1 LPSLKLWQRLLL
13 ASSCGL
19 LEFLACPTFDL
30 WPLAW
35 VGFLPLLAA
44 IDGVAPRRAFFYGW
58 LAGAAGNA
66 GGFYWINHLLVR
78 FGHLPWAA
86 AFPLFLL
93 LVAYHGLHWGVWAFL
108 VKRFRGR
115 WPRLPF
121 TLLAPVVM
129 TALELLM
136 PFIFNWYLAITQAW
150 VLPVI
155 QVAELTG
162 PLGVTFL
169 IMLGN
174 GLLYDLLRSR
184 RTRQPWPR
192 NPLFAGAATLAAAL
206 LFGFIRLA
214 QVESQR
220 SVAPLLKIGVVQAN
234 IGIVQKRRSEL
245 AQTHH
250 QLHLELSQGLEQ
262 QGAQL
267 LVWPETSYSYPMERS
282 RERDWPDGDRR
293 RIMQGITVPL
303 LFGARSYSHEQYP
316 YNSAFIMETGGR
328 IAGRYDKNFLL
339 VFGEYIPFY
348 KYFPDFKR
356 WFPAAS
362 HFARGT
368 EVTTFP
374 FDNYRLAPLICY
386 EDILPDFCRR
396 VAKLKPNLLVNLT
409 NDAWF
414 GRTSEP
420 YEHLALAVYRSVEL
434 RLDMV
439 RAVNTGVSAFVEASG
454 RVRSQTASCDPVET
468 PGMAP
473 ETLLDTAALM
483 PPPSTVYAAV
493 GDLFGYLNLVLLLAL
508 LAWPKRYAKVIPRV
522 SPKKGE
528 RFITTETRRTRR
540 EKS

>member
-1 LPSLKLWQRLLL
+1 MKLWQRLLL
-13 ASSCGL
+13 AASSGV
-19 LEFLACPTFDL
+19 LEFLACPTVDL

-44 IDGVAPRRAFFYGW
+44 IDGVAPRRAFLYGW

-78 FGHLPWAA
+78 FGHLPWPA

-93 LVAYHGLHWGVWAFL
+93 LVAYQGLHWGVWAFCIN
-108 VKRFRGR
+108 RFRDR
-115 WPRLPF
+115 WPRISL

-174 GLLYDLLRSR
+174 GLLYDLLRAGR
-184 RTRQPWPR
+184 VRQPWPR
-192 NPLFAGAATLAAAL
+192 TPLIAGSATLAVAL

-214 QVESQR
+214 QVDGR
-220 SVAPLLKIGVVQAN
+220 RNAAPKVQAGVVQAN
-234 IGIVQKRRSEL
+234 IGIAEKHRPEL

-250 QLHLELSQGLEQ
+250 QMHLDPSRKLER

-267 LVWPETSYSYPMERS
+267 LIWPESSYPYAIERS
-282 RERDWPDGDRR
+282 MERDWPDGDSR
-293 RIMQGITVPL
+293 RIMQGLTAPL
-303 LFGARSYSHEQYP
+303 LFGARSYSREEQYP
-316 YNSAFIMETGGR
+316 YNTAFIMETGGK

-348 KYFPDFKR
+348 EYFPDFKR

-362 HFARGT
+362 HFTRGT
-368 EVTTFP
+368 EVVTFP
-374 FDNYRLAPLICY
+374 LDDYRLAPLICY

-396 VAKLKPNLLVNLT
+396 LARLKPNLLVNLT

-439 RAVNTGVSAFVEASG
+439 RAVNTGVSAFIEASG
-454 RVRSQTASCDPVET
+454 RVRSQTPSYDPAET
-468 PGMAP
+468 PGVAP
-473 ETLLDTAALM
+473 ATLLDAAALL
-483 PPPSTVYAAV
+483 PPPNTVYAAV
-493 GDLFGYLNLVLLLAL
+493 GDLFGYLNLAVLLAL
-508 LAWPKRYAKVIPRV
+508 IVWPSGVQKLRLGCLPRV
-522 SPKKGE
+522 AKKLTAATQVV
-528 RFITTETRRTRR
+528 RNN
-540 EKS
+540 

>member
-1 LPSLKLWQRLLL
+1 MKHWRRLLL
-13 ASSCGL
+13 ASSCGVL
-19 LEFLACPTFDL
+19 VFLACPTLDL

-35 VGFLPLLAA
+35 VGFLPLLVA
-44 IDGVAPRRAFFYGW
+44 IDGVAPRRAFLYGW

-66 GGFYWINHLLVR
+66 GGFYWINHLVVR
-78 FGHLPWAA
+78 FGNLPWAA

-93 LVAYHGLHWGVWAFL
+93 LVAYHGLHWGAWAFL
-108 VKRFRGR
+108 VKRFRNR
-115 WPRLPF
+115 WPRIPF

-169 IMLGN
+169 IMLCN
-174 GLLYDLLRSR
+174 GLLYDLLRAR
-184 RTRQPWPR
+184 RARQPWLR
-192 NPLFAGAATLAAAL
+192 TPLLAGAATLAAAL

-214 QVESQR
+214 QVESRR
-220 SVAPLLKIGVVQAN
+220 SAAPQIKVGVVQPN
-234 IGIVQKRRSEL
+234 IGIVQKHSPEL

-250 QLHLELSQGLEQ
+250 QLHLELSRALEQ

-267 LVWPETSYSYPMERS
+267 LVWPESSYSYAIERS
-282 RERDWPDGDRR
+282 MERDWPAPDPRR
-293 RIMQGITVPL
+293 VMQGLSAPL
-303 LFGARSYSHEQYP
+303 LFGALSYSRQESYP
-316 YNSAFIMETGGR
+316 YNTAFMMEPGGR
-328 IAGRYDKNFLL
+328 ITGRFDKNFLL

-348 KYFPDFKR
+348 EYLPSFKR

-368 EVTTFP
+368 EVVTFP
-374 FDNYRLAPLICY
+374 LDGYRLAPLICY
-386 EDILPDFCRR
+386 EDILPGFCRR

-420 YEHLALAVYRSVEL
+420 YGHLALAVYRSVEL

-468 PGMAP
+468 PDVAP
-473 ETLLDTAALM
+473 ATLLDTAALL

-508 LAWPKRYAKVIPRV
+508 LVWPQRYAKATPCV
-522 SPKKGE
+522 SSKSGKKKLTAEARRRGE
-528 RFITTETRRTRR
+528 KI
-540 EKS
+540 